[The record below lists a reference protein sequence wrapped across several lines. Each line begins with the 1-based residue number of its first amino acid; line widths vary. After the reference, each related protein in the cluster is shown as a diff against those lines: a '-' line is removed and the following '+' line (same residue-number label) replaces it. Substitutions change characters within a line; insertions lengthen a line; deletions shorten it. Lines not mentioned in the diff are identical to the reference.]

1 MADHYDNA
9 PTESWFATLK
19 RELVY
24 RTSYATHAE
33 ARQNIFEYIEVW
45 YNRKR
50 KHSTIGYM
58 SPELTKNNGRNQ
70 PLKLLN

>member
-1 MADHYDNA
+1 MAYHYDNA

-24 RTSYATHAE
+24 PTNYADHAE
-33 ARQNIFEYIEVW
+33 AREDIFEYIEVW
-45 YNRKR
+45 YNRQR

-58 SPELTKNNGRNQ
+58 SPVAYEEQWKKSAANAA
-70 PLKLLN
+70 